1 VRKFSVILL
10 VLFLILFTALVKNS
24 TKRIDDMIFVSEEN
38 IRSLKKDL
46 ENIKLEYN
54 YLSSTEKLLEFQIT
68 YFDDELI
75 KKKIQEIKTID
86 LKGNKLKTKQL
97 GFINE

>member
-1 VRKFSVILL
+1 VRKFFVIFLI
-10 VLFLILFTALVKNS
+10 LFLILFTALVKNS

>member
-1 VRKFSVILL
+1 MRKFFVIFLI
-10 VLFLILFTALVKNS
+10 LFLILFTALVKNS

-38 IRSLKKDL
+38 VRSLKKDL

-54 YLSSTEKLLEFQIT
+54 YLSSTEKLLEFQIM
-68 YFDDELI
+68 YFDDELV

-86 LKGNKLKTKQL
+86 LKNKKLEIKQL
-97 GFINE
+97 GFVNE

>member
-1 VRKFSVILL
+1 
-10 VLFLILFTALVKNS
+10 
-24 TKRIDDMIFVSEEN
+24 MIFVSEEN

-54 YLSSTEKLLEFQIT
+54 YLSSTEKLLEFQIM
-68 YFDDELI
+68 YFDDELV

-86 LKGNKLKTKQL
+86 LKNKKL
-97 GFINE
+97 

>member
-1 VRKFSVILL
+1 MRKFFVIFLI
-10 VLFLILFTALVKNS
+10 LFLILFTALVKNS

-54 YLSSTEKLLEFQIT
+54 YLSSTEKLLEFQIM
-68 YFDDELI
+68 YFDDELV
-75 KKKIQEIKTID
+75 KKKIQERKTID
-86 LKGNKLKTKQL
+86 LKNKKLEIKQL
-97 GFINE
+97 GFVNE

>member
-1 VRKFSVILL
+1 MRKFSVIFL

>member
-1 VRKFSVILL
+1 
-10 VLFLILFTALVKNS
+10 
-24 TKRIDDMIFVSEEN
+24 MIFVSEEN

-68 YFDDELI
+68 HFDDELI
-75 KKKIQEIKTID
+75 KKKIQEIKSID
-86 LKGNKLKTKQL
+86 LKDNKLKIEQL
-97 GFINE
+97 EFINE

>member
-1 VRKFSVILL
+1 MRKFSVIFL

-86 LKGNKLKTKQL
+86 LKGKKLKTKQL